1 MAKIRKPTKAD
12 ISAMLSNDVVVR
24 KIRNQTI
31 LSTVTVPRKM
41 EGFRKV
47 IFEHSNAKGEYKL
60 ESARATK
67 VSDHYK
73 LDNILFYALN
83 TSC

>member
-1 MAKIRKPTKAD
+1 
-12 ISAMLSNDVVVR
+12 MLSDDVVVR

-47 IFEHSNAKGEYKL
+47 IFEHSNANGEYEL
-60 ESARATK
+60 ESAWATK

-73 LDNILFYALN
+73 LDNILFYAPEYVLLARVCN
-83 TSC
+83 VCCNYLF